1 MKTLFTF
8 LLLFTLSACSSEP
21 DFELITQ
28 QQLLANANAGTAQL
42 ILDVRSAEEYAEGHV
57 PNAINIS
64 HEEIAANLKQIQMMS
79 KDQSIPVVVYCRS
92 GHRAGIALQT
102 LRDNGFENIKHLV
115 GDMNGWQ
122 KAKLDVEK

>member
-1 MKTLFTF
+1 MKTLFAF
-8 LLLFTLSACSSEP
+8 LLLFTLSACSLEP

-28 QQLLANANAGTAQL
+28 QQLLANANAGTPQL

-102 LRDNGFENIKHLV
+102 LKDNGFKNIKHLE
-115 GDMNGWQ
+115 GDMNGWR